1 MAYNVKNIIFG
12 AAAIYFSVD
21 SSDSASWAGS
31 VNLPTYSTGS
41 VAAALETDA
50 NSGSPK
56 WKHAGFTTEGVE
68 VEYSPEFTDVEV
80 DQLLDAALIY
90 KTKQT
95 VTVKTTLAE
104 ATLENLQFVW
114 GLPSAALKTTGAG
127 FDGGNLTAGDKEIGI
142 HEGALGDYPVE
153 RSMAFVG
160 AGPRVQGQ
168 KTERVYHLRRV
179 LQTEASSFGLKR
191 AETTVYPVSFRCLPD
206 PSKTGAGYGTIRDR
220 KYT

>member
-12 AAAIYFSVD
+12 AAAIYFSVL
-21 SSDSASWAGS
+21 SSEDTGWTGS
-31 VNLPTYSTGS
+31 VNLPAYTTGS
-41 VAAALETDA
+41 AAGALEAATTT
-50 NSGSPK
+50 
-56 WKHAGFTTEGVE
+56 WKHAGFTTEGIE

-95 VTVKTTLAE
+95 VTVNTTLAE
-104 ATLENLQFVW
+104 GTLENLQFVW
-114 GLPSAALKTTGAG
+114 GLPGSALRTSGNDFSGAA
-127 FDGGNLTAGDKEIGI
+127 LTAGDKEVGI
-142 HEGALGDYPVE
+142 SEGALGDYPVE
-153 RSMAFVG
+153 RSLAFVG
-160 AGPRVQGQ
+160 SGPRISGQ

-191 AETTVYPVSFRCLPD
+191 AETTMFPVSFRCLPD
-206 PSKTGAGYGTIRDR
+206 PGKTGAGYGTIRDR

>member
-21 SSDSASWAGS
+21 SSDSAAWAGS
-31 VNLPTYSTGS
+31 VNLPAYSTGS
-41 VAAALETDA
+41 AAAALEADA
-50 NSGSPK
+50 ASGSPK
-56 WKHAGFTTEGVE
+56 WKHAGFTSEGVE

-80 DQLLDAALIY
+80 DQLLDAALIF
-90 KTKQT
+90 KTKQS
-95 VTVKTTLAE
+95 VTVKTTLSE

-114 GLPSAALKTTGAG
+114 GLPSSSLKVSGTG
-127 FDGGNLTAGDKEIGI
+127 FDGTALPAGDKEIGI

-160 AGPRVQGQ
+160 AGPRVQGS

-191 AETTVYPVSFRCLPD
+191 AETTMFPVSFRCLPD
-206 PSKTGAGYGTIRDR
+206 PSRTGSGYGTIRDR

>member
-12 AAAIYFSVD
+12 AAGIYFSVD
-21 SSDSASWAGS
+21 SSDSPTWPGS
-31 VNLPTYSTGS
+31 IDLPAYSTGS
-41 VAAALETDA
+41 QAAALETA
-50 NSGSPK
+50 TAA
-56 WKHAGFTTEGVE
+56 WKSAGFTSEGVD

-80 DQLLDAALIY
+80 DQLLDAALIF
-90 KTKQT
+90 KTKQS
-95 VTVKTTLAE
+95 VTVKTTLSE

-114 GLPSAALKTTGAG
+114 GLPASSLKTSGTG
-127 FDGGNLTAGDKEIGI
+127 FDGTALPAGDKEIGI

-160 AGPRVQGQ
+160 AGPRIQGS
-168 KTERVYHLRRV
+168 KSERVYHLRRV

-191 AETTVYPVSFRCLPD
+191 AETTVFPVSFRCLPD
-206 PSKTGAGYGTIRDR
+206 PSRTGSGYGTIRDR